1 MCVRVST
8 PEKAKILLKK
18 INKPISDFR
27 PCPTNGDK
35 NYI

>member
-8 PEKAKILLKK
+8 PEKAKILLK